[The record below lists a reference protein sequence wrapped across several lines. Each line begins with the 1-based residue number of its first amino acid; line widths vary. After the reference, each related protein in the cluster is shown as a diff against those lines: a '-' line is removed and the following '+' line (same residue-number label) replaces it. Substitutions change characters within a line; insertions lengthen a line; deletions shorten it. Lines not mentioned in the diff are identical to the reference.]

1 MKTVIAILLA
11 AQLAFA
17 AQALAQNSS
26 AQSSQR
32 KPTVLQTTV
41 NLVVIDVEVT
51 DSAGR
56 PVKGLEP
63 SDFTLLED
71 GKAQKISTFVYA
83 DVEGFARANTGEQ
96 APIVVPVAGSASKT
110 ALGPVVQNRRMILMF
125 FDLTSLSTPDLM
137 RARAAAINYV
147 KDQMSPADLVAVV
160 VLGNRLGLLSDF
172 TNDKDALLDSLNRL
186 APGVDSQLADLA
198 SASAAEGETAVT
210 EDVGAAWT
218 PDDTEFN
225 VFNTDRK
232 LEAMQDLAELLQ
244 NIPGKKVLLQF
255 TSGITQT
262 GEENRS
268 AVEAATD
275 AANRADVSFY
285 SVDARGLMVEIP
297 GGDASHAASGGAAM
311 FSGDTVLSQMRS
323 RQGSRDTLE
332 TLAADTG
339 GRAFFDL
346 GNLGKVFTQVQD
358 DTMGYY
364 LLGYT
369 PSDTRTNG
377 QWREVKVRVNRPGL
391 HLRYRTGY
399 FAPKDFQHFTEE
411 DREQQLV
418 DALRSPSPILELP
431 IALETAVFRMNDN
444 EAFVPIAAKLP
455 ASTLQWAQKKGSHQ
469 DEFDFAAE
477 VRDAKTGR
485 SVAATEDTIT
495 VNLNTEHFEQ
505 YARRTLLYQ
514 GGVILAPGS
523 YQLKFVARENE
534 TGRIGSFQVPLTVPT
549 PGADRLGLSS
559 ILLSS
564 QLVAATKTNE
574 VRTRGLGPGA
584 RLETSPLDVA
594 GQRIVPS
601 VTNVFTKEQTLYVFF
616 QAYLPSKA
624 DPAALRAGLVFFRN
638 GVLANRSPLVAP
650 AAYDSKTRTASFRI
664 QLPLDRLPLGRYTLE
679 AVSIVAGTPFAAFS
693 RASLALV
700 VPQPAGTQTAPPPAA
715 DAGSTAPSR

>member
-1 MKTVIAILLA
+1 MRTVIAIFLA

-17 AQALAQNSS
+17 AQTPAQNRSG
-26 AQSSQR
+26 QR
-32 KPTVLQTTV
+32 KPAVLKTTV

-56 PVKGLEP
+56 PVKGLTP

-71 GKAQKISTFVYA
+71 GKPQKISSFVYA
-83 DVEGFARANTGEQ
+83 DVQGFARANAGNEK
-96 APIVVPVAGSASKT
+96 PIVVPVAGSPSKT
-110 ALGPVVQNRRMILMF
+110 ELGPIVHNRRMILMF
-125 FDLTSLSTPDLM
+125 FDLTSLGTPDLM
-137 RARAAAINYV
+137 RARAAAIRYV
-147 KDQMSPADLVAVV
+147 KDQMTPADLVAIV

-172 TNDKDALLDSLNRL
+172 TNDKETLLDALNRL
-186 APGVDSQLADLA
+186 APGVDSQLADLS
-198 SASAAEGETAVT
+198 SATATEGEASVS
-210 EDVGAAWT
+210 EDVSAAWT

-232 LEAMQDLAELLQ
+232 LEAMQDLAQLLQ
-244 NIPGKKVLLQF
+244 DIPGKKIVLQF

-262 GEENRS
+262 GEENRT
-268 AVEAATD
+268 AVEAATN

-297 GGDASHAASGGAAM
+297 GGDASHAASSGASM
-311 FSGDTVLSQMRS
+311 FSGDTVLSQMQS
-323 RQGSRDTLE
+323 RQDSRDTLE

-346 GNLGKVFTQVQD
+346 GDLSKAFTQVQD
-358 DTMGYY
+358 DTEGYY

-377 QWREVKVRVNRPGL
+377 QWRSVKVQVNRPGL

-399 FAPKDFQHFTEE
+399 FGPKDFVHFSEE
-411 DREQQLV
+411 DREAQLL
-418 DALRSPSPILELP
+418 DALRSPTPILELP
-431 IALETAVFRMNDN
+431 IALETAVFRLNDG

-469 DEFDFAAE
+469 DQFDFAAE
-477 VRDAKTGR
+477 IRDAKTGR

-495 VNLNTEHFEQ
+495 VNLDTAHFQE

-523 YQLKFVARENE
+523 YRLKFVARENE
-534 TGRIGSFQVPLTVPT
+534 TGRVGSFEVPLNVPAPAADKLGVSTV
-549 PGADRLGLSS
+549 
-559 ILLSS
+559 LLSS
-564 QLVAATKTNE
+564 QLVAARKNDE

-584 RLETSPLDVA
+584 RMESSPLEVA
-594 GQRIVPS
+594 GERIVPS
-601 VTNVFTKEQTLYVFF
+601 VTNVFTTDQTLYVFF
-616 QAYLPSKA
+616 QAYLPPKA

-650 AAYDSKTRTASFRI
+650 AAYDPKTHTASFRI
-664 QLPLDRLPLGRYTLE
+664 QLPLARLPLGRYTLE
-679 AVSIVAGTPFAAFS
+679 TVSIVAGTPFAAFS
-693 RASLALV
+693 RAFLALV
-700 VPQPAGTQTAPPPAA
+700 APQPAGVEAVPAA
-715 DAGSTAPSR
+715 TTGGHGSPGL